1 MRHFQLLL
9 AAGGCAFIFATQAQE
24 ILVSTNVPPTKIQN
38 FELQTDTVL
47 IKGYQETGTINTDGG
62 VVSVRCK
69 ASTEATTAHTEY
81 GIAVG
86 LTVNNEYGSLIV
98 DYDELN
104 ALLNGLAFLNRINYS
119 VTPLQSF
126 DAVITTKSGLR
137 VGAHSERRQGG
148 ILLFI
153 QFGDSQRIELNS
165 DQFSQLQNL
174 ITQAKATLDGI
185 IGKNSTP

>member
-1 MRHFQLLL
+1 M
-9 AAGGCAFIFATQAQE
+9 
-24 ILVSTNVPPTKIQN
+24 
-38 FELQTDTVL
+38 
-47 IKGYQETGTINTDGG
+47 
-62 VVSVRCK
+62 
-69 ASTEATTAHTEY
+69 
-81 GIAVG
+81 
-86 LTVNNEYGSLIV
+86 